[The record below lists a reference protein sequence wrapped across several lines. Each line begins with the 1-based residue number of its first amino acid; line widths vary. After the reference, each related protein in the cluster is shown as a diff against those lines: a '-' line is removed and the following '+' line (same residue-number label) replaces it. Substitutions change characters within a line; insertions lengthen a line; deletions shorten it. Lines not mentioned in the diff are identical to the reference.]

1 MLGTG
6 CDSRRCDEVKSSQA
20 RPSRWAQV
28 AKALRIGSEE
38 AENRSWRRSAG
49 RRKGRFPLADR
60 GEEACL
66 LSPELADTFDG
77 GVQSNGWWQMPLSG
91 QPRLRFRA

>member
-38 AENRSWRRSAG
+38 AETGAGDDLRGAARVDFPLPTEVKRRASCRPSWRTPSLEAFRPMAG
-49 RRKGRFPLADR
+49 GK
-60 GEEACL
+60 CH
-66 LSPELADTFDG
+66 
-77 GVQSNGWWQMPLSG
+77 
-91 QPRLRFRA
+91 